1 MFQFPALASCHRHDG
16 IHRMPGCPIRVSA
29 DYRPFAPTRGF
40 SQLTTPFV
48 ASVSLGIHHAPLLA
62 FPSFSRDAH
71 TDKNTVRAVLLV
83 PTCQR
88 TDAAPLNGADK
99 VENNGLEPLTPCLQ
113 GRRSSQLS

>member
-1 MFQFPALASCHRHDG
+1 MTP
-16 IHRMPGCPIRVSA
+16 IKVPGCPIRVSA
-29 DYRPFAPTRGF
+29 DRRPFAPTRGF

-62 FPSFSRDAH
+62 FPRDKTRYA
-71 TDKNTVRAVLLV
+71 RCRL
-83 PTCQR
+83 CQHVKER
-88 TDAAPLNGADK
+88 TPQNRTLTHGADQ

>member
-1 MFQFPALASCHRHDG
+1 MRPCSLFLRFLA
-16 IHRMPGCPIRVSA
+16 
-29 DYRPFAPTRGF
+29 TRI
-40 SQLTTPFV
+40 PK
-48 ASVSLGIHHAPLLA
+48 
-62 FPSFSRDAH
+62 
-71 TDKNTVRAVLLV
+71 KNTVRAVLLV